1 MYHAQRTPKRSATIA
16 PLVAVTMSGLL
27 GVTAIAME
35 GGNILEQRRRVQGAA
50 DAAAL
55 SAAADLYVNYATN
68 SGDDSLNHTASAQA
82 LSNAAD
88 NGYANDD
95 DGTRRAGTSTVS
107 PALYPSN
114 YTGGPNQGTQI
125 PRGYVEI
132 TITFNVARY
141 FSQLWGSSTIA
152 VFTRSAARGQWLPSP
167 HGVIALNPTASPGL
181 TSRGSPGVIAV
192 TGNAPIIVNSNATPA
207 ADGNITASQIYAVG
221 TSLVGGVPYSKLP
234 APYPDPLAYIPQ
246 PSATGATNALGKGLP
261 YNPPSIGTDVPSGQP
276 IYGPGIYDTAP
287 SAGGGKGKGG
297 SGPGSGVRFQP
308 DPANPQYAPVAVLL
322 TGWGTLSQ
330 QTVQSNGIMLFASTE
345 GSHFSGPSTV
355 TLNAPTSGPYT
366 GIAYFQDRSNT
377 SPLIISG
384 QGAVTINGAYY
395 APVSPLSVRGIGSIT
410 INGQLIFDSGDT
422 RGNGTLNINYTASQV
437 GRTRQIRLV
446 E

>member
-1 MYHAQRTPKRSATIA
+1 MLHSPRTPNRSATIA

-27 GVTAIAME
+27 AVTAVAME
-35 GGNILEQRRRVQGAA
+35 GGNILEQRRRVQGGA

-55 SAAADLYVNYATN
+55 SAAADLYANYAAN
-68 SGDDSLNHTASAQA
+68 SGDDSLTHTAATSATN
-82 LSNAAD
+82 NASD

-95 DGTRRAGTSTVS
+95 DGTRRAGTSNVS
-107 PALYPSN
+107 ALLYPSN

-125 PRGYVEI
+125 PRGYVEV
-132 TITFNVARY
+132 TVSLNVARY
-141 FSQLWGSSTIA
+141 FSQIWGSNTIA
-152 VFTRSAARGQWLPSP
+152 VFSRSAARGQWLPSP

-181 TSRGSPGVIAV
+181 ASRGSPGVINV

-207 ADGNITASQIYAVG
+207 VAGNITASQIYAVG
-221 TSLVGGVPYSKLP
+221 NSLVGGVPYTKLP
-234 APYPDPLAYIPQ
+234 APYPDPLGYIPQ
-246 PSATGATNALGKGLP
+246 PSATGTTNALGKGLP
-261 YNPPSIGTDVPSGQP
+261 YNPPSIGTDVTSGQP

-287 SAGGGKGKGG
+287 SPGGGKGKGG

-322 TGWGTLSQ
+322 TGWGTLAQ
-330 QTVQSNGIMLFASTE
+330 QTVRSDGIMLFATTE
-345 GSHFSGPSTV
+345 GSQFSGQSAV
-355 TLNAPTSGPYT
+355 TLNPPSSGPYT
-366 GIAYFQDRSNT
+366 GIAYFLDRSNT

-395 APVSPLSVRGIGSIT
+395 AAASPLSVRGIGSIT

-437 GRTRQIRLV
+437 GRTRQICLV